1 MGGRYHSQYQWC
13 VCVCAQVVLQHGGAV
28 LEEYDPAHCTHV
40 LALHKKSQLFEQVSS
55 GTSHCCDT
63 DTCTT
68 IIITKCY

>member
-1 MGGRYHSQYQWC
+1 MDDTIARVSV

-55 GTSHCCDT
+55 GIAVTQT
-63 DTCTT
+63 PALL
-68 IIITKCY
+68 